1 MLTFQG
7 MRERTNYMMEA
18 MRECAI
24 MDTYEKWKAATHHYY
39 SQGYDN
45 GETTKYYKELEK
57 LGANMDVLF
66 ELDLEIRDKYI

>member
-18 MRECAI
+18 MRERAI

-45 GETTKYYKELEK
+45 GETTKYYKEL
-57 LGANMDVLF
+57 
-66 ELDLEIRDKYI
+66 